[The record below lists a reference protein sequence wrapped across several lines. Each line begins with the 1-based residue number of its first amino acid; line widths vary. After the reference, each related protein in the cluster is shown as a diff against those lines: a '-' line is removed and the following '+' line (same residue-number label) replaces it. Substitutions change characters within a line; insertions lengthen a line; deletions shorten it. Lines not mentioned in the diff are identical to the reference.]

1 MQDDQDKLHGDEEE
15 VFGATALADDVID
28 EFDDGDHPLEDDE
41 LAASPHDTDEDADIF
56 DFFGD
61 EDEKN
66 DGMY

>member
-1 MQDDQDKLHGDEEE
+1 MQEDKLHNKEEEE
-15 VFGATALADDVID
+15 VFSAIGIVDDTID
-28 EFDDGDHPLEDDE
+28 EIDDGDHPLEDDE
-41 LAASPHDTDEDADIF
+41 IAARHHDNEEDSDIF

>member
-1 MQDDQDKLHGDEEE
+1 MQEEEKLHIGDEEE
-15 VFGATALADDVID
+15 VFGSIALADDVID
-28 EFDDGDHPLEDDE
+28 EFDDGDHPLEDEE
-41 LAASPHDTDEDADIF
+41 LAATHDTEEDDIF